1 MRLDYKKT
9 LLVLN
14 FDKHQILTNTSKE
27 LLVDNFTLLTTFSPD
42 IKYINKQ
49 VAKIKKA
56 HPTTPAYVKMYVV
69 AKSGQHQGLA
79 FTAWQGD
86 GDIVYSVEYEWWE
99 KTDEGEF
106 VKEMK
111 VFLPEVKKDLNIN
124 TIIQKTDD
132 KYIFS
137 VDNQQ
142 GFYEQKSLEYN
153 TLIDYKDSLA
163 WIGAA
168 NRLILDDDR
177 YDDVEARIYV
187 GDISKIHIQG
197 KDLSKDKINLFF
209 EDYDKF
215 KESDFDYKNDQIFF
229 TTDFKEHTLHKVKD
243 YSGNGLHLLVYN
255 KHCV

>member
-42 IKYINKQ
+42 IKFINKE
-49 VAKIKKA
+49 VAKLKKA
-56 HPTTPAYVKMYVV
+56 HPTTDAYVKMYVV

-99 KTDEGEF
+99 KREDGDY

-111 VFLPEVKKDLNIN
+111 VFLPEVKDKVNIN
-124 TIIQKTDD
+124 AIVQKTKD

-142 GFYEQKSLEYN
+142 GFYEQKSLNYD

-168 NRLILDDDR
+168 NRLILDDER
-177 YDDVEARIYV
+177 YEDVEARVYV
-187 GDISKIHIQG
+187 GEISKIHIQG
-197 KDLSKDKINLFF
+197 KDIKKEKIDLFF
-209 EDYDKF
+209 EDYLKF
-215 KESDFDYKNDQIFF
+215 KEEGFKFKEDQIFF
-229 TTDFKEHTLHKVKD
+229 STDFSEQTLHKVKD

-255 KHCV
+255 KHWV